1 MDAIIGS
8 IFIGATE
15 GTVWGGTEFHVLLYE
30 QDVPGVPVI
39 EPDIASTVNDLIPVR
54 RLDGEFPG
62 TASDAYLTTNYMI
75 TDTPPGE
82 YFLFVWIDADASGT
96 YDPNY
101 DLLGFYDAMAD
112 FNFVWS
118 EPPSPNVVVPPT
130 GLLDIDVWVGT
141 LVLPG

>member
-1 MDAIIGS
+1 
-8 IFIGATE
+8 
-15 GTVWGGTEFHVLLYE
+15 
-30 QDVPGVPVI
+30 
-39 EPDIASTVNDLIPVR
+39 
-54 RLDGEFPG
+54 
-62 TASDAYLTTNYMI
+62 MI

-101 DLLGFYDAMAD
+101 DLLGFYDAIAD

-118 EPPSPNVVVPPT
+118 EPPSPNVVVAPT

-141 LVLPG
+141 LVLPGSWCTVRRHGERPPELAYHGTAHLPQGGKDRALP